1 MSQQAGEHTQHEDA
15 QHQDA
20 QHQDT
25 PDRSGAVAVTI
36 SDRSSEGRREDE
48 SGRLLVEALRDL
60 GYAVES
66 SVVVPDGVESVA
78 GALRAAVADG
88 ARLVVTTGGTGM
100 GPRDLTPEGT
110 REVITRENHGMAEL
124 IRREGARHTPFA
136 AVSRGVVGVV
146 DWPAE
151 RGVGGTLVINLP
163 GRPAAVTEGMEIVGP
178 LLRHVLSQV
187 SGGDHSW

>member
-1 MSQQAGEHTQHEDA
+1 MSQQAGEHTQET
-15 QHQDA
+15 
-20 QHQDT
+20 T
-25 PDRSGAVAVTI
+25 PGRTGAVAITV
-36 SDRSSEGRREDE
+36 SDRSSDGRREDE
-48 SGRLLVEALRDL
+48 SGRLLVAALRDL
-60 GYAVES
+60 GYAVSS

-78 GALRAAVADG
+78 DALRAAVADG

-110 REVITRENHGMAEL
+110 RQVITRENPGMAEL
-124 IRREGARHTPFA
+124 MRREGSRQTPYA

-163 GRPAAVTEGMEIVGP
+163 GRPAAVTEGMDIIGP

-187 SGGDHSW
+187 SGGDHTW